1 MDTTTK
7 MFFVA
12 TMDDVYL
19 EFLSVLIDVRMKKVT
34 KETVEIAKKIETSF
48 PDLFDTNNW
57 LKIVAGTNV
66 DNIDDDW
73 KSFLNGEVKEEFFDF
88 SQDYSKGE

>member
-7 MFFVA
+7 MFFAA

-34 KETVEIAKKIETSF
+34 KETIEIAKKIETSF
-48 PDLFDTNNW
+48 PDLFDANNW

-88 SQDYSKGE
+88 SEDK